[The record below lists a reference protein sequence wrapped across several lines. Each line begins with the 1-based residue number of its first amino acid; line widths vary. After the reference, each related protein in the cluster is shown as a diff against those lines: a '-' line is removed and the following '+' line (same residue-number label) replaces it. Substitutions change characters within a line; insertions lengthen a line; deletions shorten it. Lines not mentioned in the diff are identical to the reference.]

1 MTNTEEVFDKEATP
15 EDLKK
20 AKEGFWAKMHEFIGR
35 VPFAR
40 QAVALFYMI
49 KDPRADLGVKG
60 AAVLALLYFISPVDA
75 IPDVVPVAGLM
86 DDAAVISTALM
97 ILGGLIKPYLQLAD
111 DWYHKGA
118 KLKDEPEVIKDA
130 EVLS

>member
-1 MTNTEEVFDKEATP
+1 MEDTEKVFEREATA
-15 EDLKK
+15 EDLKN
-20 AKEGFWAKMHEFIGR
+20 AKEGFWSKMHDFVGR

-49 KDPRADLGVKG
+49 KDPKADLGVKG
-60 AAVLALLYFISPVDA
+60 AAVLALLYFISPIDA
-75 IPDVVPVAGLM
+75 VPDVVPVVGLM
-86 DDAAVISTALM
+86 DDAAVVSTALM
-97 ILGGLIKPYLQLAD
+97 ILGAMIKPYMQLAD

-118 KLKDEPEVIKDA
+118 KLKDEPEVVKDA

>member
-1 MTNTEEVFDKEATP
+1 MTDTEKVFEKDATP

-20 AKEGFWAKMHEFIGR
+20 ATEGFWAKMHEFIGR

>member
-1 MTNTEEVFDKEATP
+1 MTDTEKVFEKDATP